1 MAEIGATL
9 REARMRQRI
18 DITDME
24 MRTKIRAK
32 YLRALE
38 NEEWDLLPGPTY
50 VRSFLRTYADAL
62 GLDSKLLV
70 EEYKLRYDHPETG
83 ELHPM
88 RRPSSRERD
97 RRRQAEPRGFPRG
110 ALIGVVLAL
119 ILGALFLLGQDQA
132 DDGGDGETPAPMQ
145 TEPSTTG
152 SEGQS
157 AEERREARAKER
169 REAKTRAARRALVRL
184 QVVPT
189 APVSVCL
196 VDASGDI
203 LIANEILQPGT
214 PSKTYRSRRFR
225 LVLGNNQAT
234 LKINGTDRTVP
245 ASGEAIAY
253 TISRKGRTDLPV
265 ERRPTCA
272 G

>member
-1 MAEIGATL
+1 MAEIGSTL

-24 MRTKIRAK
+24 TRTKIRAK

-70 EEYKLRYDHPETG
+70 EEYKLRHDPLETG
-83 ELHPM
+83 DLHPI
-88 RRPSSRERD
+88 RRPTQRERD
-97 RRRQAEPRGFPRG
+97 RRRRREPRGMPVAAIVG
-110 ALIGVVLAL
+110 LVLAA
-119 ILGALFLLGQDQA
+119 IFVALYLLGQNA
-132 DDGGDGETPAPMQ
+132 DDEGGGRTVATMPAETQGRTQPRDGGGSGASAPAEKPK
-145 TEPSTTG
+145 P
-152 SEGQS
+152 
-157 AEERREARAKER
+157 RV
-169 REAKTRAARRALVRL
+169 VRL
-184 QVVPT
+184 QLVPT

-196 VDASGDI
+196 VNASGEV
-203 LIANEILQPGT
+203 LIANEILQPGQNSET
-214 PSKTYRSRRFR
+214 FRSRRFR
-225 LVLGNNQAT
+225 IVLGNNGVR
-234 LKINGTDRTVP
+234 LKINGKDRTVP
-245 ASGEAIAY
+245 PSGEPIGY
-253 TISRKGRTDLPV
+253 TITRNGRSDLPA

>member
-1 MAEIGATL
+1 
-9 REARMRQRI
+9 MRQRI

-50 VRSFLRTYADAL
+50 VRSFLRTYAEAL

-70 EEYKLRYDHPETG
+70 EEYKLRHDPLETG
-83 ELHPM
+83 ELHPI
-88 RRPSSRERD
+88 RRPSGRERD
-97 RRRQAEPRGFPRG
+97 RRRHPEPRGFPRG
-110 ALIGVVLAL
+110 ALIAIVLAL
-119 ILGALFLLGQDQA
+119 IVGALYLVGQNQ
-132 DDGGDGETPAPMQ
+132 DDDPGGNETPPPMQ
-145 TEPSTTG
+145 TEARS
-152 SEGQS
+152 SDDGQS
-157 AEERREARAKER
+157 AEERRRERARER
-169 REAKTRAARRALVRL
+169 RRARERAARRAVVRL

-203 LIANEILQPGT
+203 LVRNEILQPGSPT
-214 PSKTYRSRRFR
+214 RTFRSKRFR

-234 LKINGTDRTVP
+234 LRINGTNRTVP
-245 ASGEAIAY
+245 PSGDVIAY
-253 TISRKGRTDLPV
+253 TITRNGRRDLPV
-265 ERRPTCA
+265 EQRPTCA

>member
-1 MAEIGATL
+1 MAEIGSTL

-24 MRTKIRAK
+24 TRTKIRAK

-70 EEYKLRYDHPETG
+70 EEYKLRHDPLETG

-88 RRPSSRERD
+88 RRPTQRERD
-97 RRRQAEPRGFPRG
+97 RRRRREPRGLPVAAIVG
-110 ALIGVVLAL
+110 LVLAA
-119 ILGALFLLGQDQA
+119 IFFALYLLGQNTD
-132 DDGGDGETPAPMQ
+132 DDGEGSRTVATMPAE
-145 TEPSTTG
+145 TEPRTQPRENGG
-152 SEGQS
+152 SGAS
-157 AEERREARAKER
+157 GAAEERPKPR
-169 REAKTRAARRALVRL
+169 VIRL
-184 QVVPT
+184 QLVPT
-189 APVSVCL
+189 AAVSVCL
-196 VDASGDI
+196 VDAAGQV
-203 LIANEILQPGT
+203 LIGNEILQAGQSSET
-214 PSKTYRSRRFR
+214 FRSRRFR
-225 LVLGNNQAT
+225 IVLGNNGVR
-234 LKINGTDRTVP
+234 LRINGKDRTVP
-245 ASGEAIAY
+245 PSGEPIGY
-253 TISRKGRTDLPV
+253 TITRNGRSDLPA

>member
-24 MRTKIRAK
+24 TRTKIRAK

-88 RRPSSRERD
+88 RRPSGRERD

-110 ALIGVVLAL
+110 ALIAVVLAL
-119 ILGALFLLGQDQA
+119 ILGALFLLGRNPD
-132 DDGGDGETPAPMQ
+132 GDGADEGTPAPMQ
-145 TEPSTTG
+145 TEPSTNG

-157 AEERREARAKER
+157 AEERREARAKKR
-169 REAKTRAARRALVRL
+169 REAKARAAKRAVVRL
-184 QVVPT
+184 QIVPN

-196 VDASGDI
+196 VDAGGDI
-203 LIANEILQPGT
+203 LVANEILQPGS
-214 PSKTYRSRRFR
+214 PSKTYRSKRFR
-225 LVLGNNQAT
+225 LVLGNNQAR
-234 LKINGTDRTVP
+234 LKINGTDRTIP
-245 ASGEAIAY
+245 ASGAAIAY
-253 TISRKGRTDLPV
+253 TITRKGRADLPV
-265 ERRPTCA
+265 EQRPTCA